1 MDETYYWMW
10 GQHPALS
17 YFDHPPLI
25 AWTQGLSAAIF
36 GWNKLALRLPVVLT
50 LVADLGMLYLF
61 AKRLGGGAWREWFW
75 LSALLLATTPV
86 FVLMSSVAL
95 PDHLMIALLLV
106 ALYCLQGVL
115 IAHDEGRRDR
125 RMLYLGA
132 LALGLALL
140 AKYYVVLF
148 GLGVVIFLAGSRY
161 RALFRDPH
169 LWLAMVLAVAMQAPV
184 LAWNATHDF
193 ASFQFITSGRMTIQD
208 PLSFR
213 GLIGYV
219 LGILAMLSPFLVW
232 PSFRFALGRGGSAGL
247 ARTIFWVS
255 TLAFLA
261 ASFRTN
267 ILVHWNLIAYVAA
280 LPFLAGY
287 LRSRIVLIG
296 HLVFGTL
303 IIALAGINY
312 AIVPVGVFVNPYA
325 DQTSSWSHGWD
336 EVAARMEAAKKG
348 RDVGF
353 IATPAYETAG
363 PLGYALRDRD
373 VTSLASRTDAFDDWF
388 DAGAHAGQSALI
400 LGDRWRVLGDDV
412 RAHFDHVEEI
422 DRFEV
427 FRAGRA
433 IDEFVIYYATGLH
446 AVAAPAV
453 QPRRARSSSV
463 RARGGW
469 RAPPPM
475 PRRDAPS
482 RRIRGG

>member
-1 MDETYYWMW
+1 MLRLLAVVFIAVRLALIGIAHPFMDETYYWMW

-50 LVADLGMLYLF
+50 FFADLGLLYLF
-61 AKRLGGGAWREWFW
+61 ARRLGGELWREWFW
-75 LSALLLATTPV
+75 LTALLFATTPI
-86 FVLMSSVAL
+86 FVLMASVAL
-95 PDHLMIALLLV
+95 PDHLMIALLLA
-106 ALYCLQGVL
+106 ALYCLEGVL
-115 IAHDEGRRDR
+115 IAHDAGRRDR

-132 LALGLALL
+132 LAFGLALL
-140 AKYYVVLF
+140 AKYYAALF
-148 GLGVVIFLAGSRY
+148 GLGLIVFLIGSRY

-169 LWLAMVLAVAMQAPV
+169 VWLAMALVVLMQAPV
-184 LAWNATHDF
+184 LAWNVTHDF
-193 ASFQFITSGRMTIQD
+193 ASFQFITGGRMVIRD

-219 LGILAMLSPFLVW
+219 LGIVAMLSPFLLW
-232 PSFRFALGRGGSAGL
+232 ASFRFALVRGGTAGL
-247 ARTIFWVS
+247 ARAVFWVS
-255 TLAFLA
+255 TLTFLL

-303 IIALAGINY
+303 MIALVGVNY
-312 AIVPVGVFVNPYA
+312 SIVPVGVFVGPYA

-336 EVAARMEAAKKG
+336 EVAARVEAAKAG

-353 IATPAYETAG
+353 VATPSYETAG
-363 PLGYALRDRD
+363 PLGFALHDKD
-373 VTSLASRTDAFDDWF
+373 VTSLAQRMDAFDDWF
-388 DAGAHAGQSALI
+388 DARAHAGQSALI
-400 LGDRWRVLGDDV
+400 LGDRWRGLGDDV
-412 RAHFDHVEEI
+412 RAHFERVDEI

-433 IDEFVIYYATGLH
+433 TDEFVLYYATGYR
-446 AVAAPAV
+446 P
-453 QPRRARSSSV
+453 
-463 RARGGW
+463 
-469 RAPPPM
+469 
-475 PRRDAPS
+475 
-482 RRIRGG
+482 